1 MATENIKLISTNNQQ
16 GNFAVDAGYFYT
28 FDNQQDNLIQKT
40 DDGNTA
46 FSYPLDTLMSD
57 TASDAVVRTEFDG
70 VYFWTLQNFTSTT
83 IAIRRWKLDNFVCKL
98 QQTISGSDINAD
110 DYDSE
115 AFSVAHYHT
124 SFSGTTN
131 SGTSTIY
138 MDKYAD
144 DSTLMGFTTTA
155 GDGLILHL
163 GPNTNGQEE
172 DVEVTG
178 TAGDGVA
185 ISGTTQYDY
194 TASDE
199 INFYTYLWIFN
210 DNAGGALYKADAYTG
225 VYITK
230 YTGGAYSDI
239 SAATFYNVDS
249 FASYGAVDT
258 LAYIKGTNIL
268 FVNVGA
274 AGATLP
280 YYGSMVM
287 ENIQDDETTVIPV
300 QDLAMDDQNI
310 YRLQLTGDGAT
321 SSWITYSYELSSL
334 DAFITSISLA
344 AYPAILAANG
354 IATSSITA
362 IVKDQFLQP
371 ITNRLVTFTEDD
383 PNGTVAPVTGNTDS
397 NGVANTVYTSGITA
411 REVLITATAEQ
422 T

>member
-16 GNFAVDAGYFYT
+16 GNFAVDEGYFYT
-28 FDNQQDNLIQKT
+28 FDNLQDNLIQKT

-57 TASDAVVRTEFDG
+57 TSSDAVVRTEFDG
-70 VYFWTLQNFTSTT
+70 IYFWTLQNFTAST
-83 IAIRRWKLDNFVCKL
+83 IAIRRWKIDNFVCKL

-110 DYDSE
+110 AYDSE

-124 SFSGTTN
+124 SFSSATS
-131 SGTSTIY
+131 SGASTIP
-138 MDKYAD
+138 MNKYSD

-155 GDGLILHL
+155 GDGLTLHL

-172 DVEVTG
+172 DAEVTATVSG
-178 TAGDGVA
+178 GVT
-185 ISGTTQYDY
+185 ISGTIQYDY
-194 TASDE
+194 AETDE

-249 FASYGAVDT
+249 FASFGAVDT

-287 ENIQDDETTVIPV
+287 ENIQDDE
-300 QDLAMDDQNI
+300 
-310 YRLQLTGDGAT
+310 
-321 SSWITYSYELSSL
+321 
-334 DAFITSISLA
+334 
-344 AYPAILAANG
+344 
-354 IATSSITA
+354 
-362 IVKDQFLQP
+362 K
-371 ITNRLVTFTEDD
+371 
-383 PNGTVAPVTGNTDS
+383 
-397 NGVANTVYTSGITA
+397 
-411 REVLITATAEQ
+411 
-422 T
+422 